1 MIRAIT
7 SPELA
12 SAACLKLAS
21 LLPDWF
27 GRPEA
32 NAAYAAGVT
41 DCICY
46 GAFDATD
53 DCVGLVALRQ
63 HFGSTLEIWWMAVAP
78 DRHRTGIGAKLM
90 AAAQAE
96 AVQLGCTNLILMTL
110 GEESDDP
117 GYAATRRF
125 YLAQGFR
132 PFLRDHMVD
141 PETPLVWMIRST
153 EASAAP

>member
-7 SPELA
+7 SPKLA
-12 SAACLKLAS
+12 SEACLKLTN

-32 NAAYAAGVT
+32 NTAYIAGVA

-46 GAFDATD
+46 GAFDGAD
-53 DCVGLVALRQ
+53 DCVGLVALRS

-96 AVQLGCTNLILMTL
+96 AIRLGCTNLILMTL
-110 GEESDDP
+110 GEESDDA

-132 PFLRDHMVD
+132 SFLRDHMVD
-141 PETPLVWMIRST
+141 PETPLVWMIRPT
-153 EASAAP
+153 EGGAAR